1 MNGVLDNLPS
11 VSQMFKLVVILLLA
25 VIVVAL
31 VMAIIKMLIPLA
43 ILTAFIVGGVYL
55 FKKLQTNGA
64 VS

>member
-1 MNGVLDNLPS
+1 MKDALDNLPS
-11 VSQMFKLVVILLLA
+11 VGQMFKLVVILLLA

-31 VMAIIKMLIPLA
+31 VVAIIKMLVPLA
-43 ILTAFIVGGVYL
+43 ILAALIVGGVYL